1 MEEHA
6 ITEND
11 SRELVDE
18 IMDLVE
24 KLDKDPENHVAA
36 FLLEELASSLV
47 RLNGN
52 IVEVDFSAHQQPDT
66 PSIERS
72 EDDEQAPV
80 KDPEV
85 QRNKPFSIAS
95 FNGYPQGLSFMQMR
109 QDINEWLIPEAEFD
123 DYETAVE
130 YLREQ
135 SFAGAVLRTDWDNGV
150 GSIMLITQ

>member
-1 MEEHA
+1 MEHDF
-6 ITEND
+6 I
-11 SRELVDE
+11 VDE
-18 IMDLVE
+18 IREIADILE
-24 KLDKDPENHVAA
+24 KDPDNVNAVI
-36 FLLEELASSLV
+36 LLQEISDMLSHKHYGDLD
-47 RLNGN
+47 
-52 IVEVDFSAHQQPDT
+52 VDFASHEEHHDSLPLDGK
-66 PSIERS
+66 

-95 FNGYPQGLSFMQMR
+95 FNVYPQGLSFMQMR

-123 DYETAVE
+123 EYETAVE